1 MMQVYLLYSQQ
12 SKVGRMS
19 MQQAIQFI
27 SKDAQLNCHPKDA
40 IYCFGMSLHLC
51 TDVVK
56 YTMTKVMHIQFEEFL
71 EMIGRVAEIHF
82 SETQ

>member
-1 MMQVYLLYSQQ
+1 
-12 SKVGRMS
+12 
-19 MQQAIQFI
+19 
-27 SKDAQLNCHPKDA
+27 
-40 IYCFGMSLHLC
+40 MSLHLC